1 MNKLTREDIIL
12 FLKIAISIA
21 LIIVAVKFFINILPL
36 IILLLI
42 IILLVDS
49 FMKSD
54 YMKAKRKEKAEQNR
68 IREAEIIAERE
79 KEK

>member
-21 LIIVAVKFFINILPL
+21 LIVIAVKFFINMLPL

-54 YMKAKRKEKAEQNR
+54 YMKEKRKEKAERNR
-68 IREAEIIAERE
+68 IRDAEIIEERD
-79 KEK
+79 K